1 MVVVTICGPIFTKN
15 GPTCPFSAC
24 ADTKTVPQ
32 FTKTI
37 PECKLGIDFK
47 AFIFSCLLV
56 GRFYVYKN
64 ETDEALQDSCRPK
77 MQLHKPLKIK
87 TILTNSGGFTKTTP
101 GAFFVRMIPL
111 LRRG

>member
-1 MVVVTICGPIFTKN
+1 MVVITICGPIFTKN

-56 GRFYVYKN
+56 GRFYVYEN
-64 ETDEALQDSCRPK
+64 ETDEALQDSWRPK
-77 MQLHKPLKIK
+77 IQLHKLLKIK
-87 TILTNSGGFTKTTP
+87 TILTNSGVSQKPPP
-101 GAFFVRMIPL
+101 GRFL
-111 LRRG
+111 CG